1 LGCETTAPCDTSFKA
16 RRIEISLL
24 TYLLTNAQRRFMWM
38 LLRFNEKPFREYQAK
53 NFSVVVGAHRLYS
66 LEASQRRHRVHRI
79 VAHENY
85 LRKTHQYDIMLVQ
98 LSASIEFSDETK
110 PICVD
115 DSEFPAD
122 TRCVV
127 TGWGRTSTRSIY
139 DFLYFSSDNS
149 IRYDTILCI

>member
-1 LGCETTAPCDTSFKA
+1 
-16 RRIEISLL
+16 
-24 TYLLTNAQRRFMWM
+24 M

-66 LEASQRRHRVHRI
+66 LEASQRRHQVHRI

-98 LSASIEFSDETK
+98 LSASIEFNDETK

-127 TGWGRTSTRSIY
+127 TGWGRISTRSRPYIRFTVLFVGQF
-139 DFLYFSSDNS
+139 DT
-149 IRYDTILCI
+149 IRYDIVYLTCSKKLTCSQLSLPHGRHRQI